1 MLQQPSPVCS
11 PWLSCGTMTW
21 PFSLC
26 SMQEE
31 KKKQRKERK
40 YIQIYI
46 SNHKHNP
53 PHTHMGMHAVAKTQ
67 QTSPGRGVWP
77 ASQKLL
83 THSKKVR
90 GTLHQRFV
98 GRFFFFF
105 YLLIGSQKWMLWEN
119 ICGRGCSEL
128 SCTAWTDGLGLRVE
142 GGLCGVE
149 GGCGAAAEAGHRQK
163 RRRGF
168 KKSRAWGLV
177 GGVVLFFFFFPSLL
191 LSAGLFSRRGC
202 CDLLTLMRWVQT
214 GYREH
219 GLSFLVLA

>member
-1 MLQQPSPVCS
+1 
-11 PWLSCGTMTW
+11 
-21 PFSLC
+21 
-26 SMQEE
+26 
-31 KKKQRKERK
+31 
-40 YIQIYI
+40 
-46 SNHKHNP
+46 
-53 PHTHMGMHAVAKTQ
+53 MGMHAVAKTQ

-98 GRFFFFF
+98 GRFFF

-177 GGVVLFFFFFPSLL
+177 GGVVLFFSFSLPFS
-191 LSAGLFSRRGC
+191 SAPACFLGEDAAICWRWCDECRQGTGSTACLF
-202 CDLLTLMRWVQT
+202 
-214 GYREH
+214 
-219 GLSFLVLA
+219 

>member
-11 PWLSCGTMTW
+11 PWLSCGRMTW

-53 PHTHMGMHAVAKTQ
+53 PHTHGHACGGKDTADIARTWCL
-67 QTSPGRGVWP
+67 TSHPEIVDTF
-77 ASQKLL
+77 KK
-83 THSKKVR
+83 SKRHTSSEVC
-90 GTLHQRFV
+90 GEV
-98 GRFFFFF
+98 FFFF